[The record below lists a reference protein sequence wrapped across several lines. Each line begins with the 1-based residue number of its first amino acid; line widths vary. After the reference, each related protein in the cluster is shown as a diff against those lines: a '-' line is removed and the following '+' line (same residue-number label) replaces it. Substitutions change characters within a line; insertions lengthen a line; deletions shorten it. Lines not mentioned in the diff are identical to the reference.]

1 MKKIWCGLSVLIL
14 LNLTGC
20 ATLTAGDNTPG
31 GSQAKLPPATVAPKS
46 LTTNEINQAMSSDD
60 QAKLTTLVSTSP
72 PQYSTSWKSGSNTYS
87 FTSFVIF
94 VNDKGQP
101 CRDYQVT
108 GSIKD
113 FITHSQKQM
122 QATACRLDD
131 MQWHVIRSKDLDKS

>member
-1 MKKIWCGLSVLIL
+1 MKKIWCGLSILVL

-20 ATLTAGDNTPG
+20 ATLTAGDNTPS
-31 GSQAKLPPATVAPKS
+31 GSQKLPPTTVAPKS
-46 LTTNEINQAMSSDD
+46 LTTNEINQVMGSQD
-60 QAKLTTLVSTSP
+60 QDKLKTLVATSP
-72 PQYSTSWKSGSNTYS
+72 AQYSTSWQSDSNTYS
-87 FTSFVIF
+87 FTSFIIF

-108 GSIKD
+108 GSLKD
-113 FITHSQKQM
+113 FIGHSKKQM